1 MTVRTTR
8 RAVLLGVTGALATPS
23 ILRAQSPQ
31 VRLTLGHGAAPGN
44 PRSVAAD
51 RMAALLRERS
61 NGRIEMRVAGSA
73 QLGDDAAML
82 TALRTGTLDMS
93 VNSQGASSAVLPEL
107 AALGLPFLF
116 PNAAAA
122 YKVVDGPIGQELAK
136 RLDGV
141 GLTALG
147 FWDNGIRHVTN
158 AKRPIN
164 RPEDLRGLKIRTP
177 PDPMTIDI
185 FQALGAATQQI
196 NFGELYVAL
205 QQGVVDGQENPL
217 ANIHS
222 SKLHRGEP
230 LHLAH
235 RPSVAVQPRP
245 RVPGGVGTA
254 QARGPAPRARGGEG
268 GRGSA
273 AHALAGGR
281 HPAPGRVPGKLCRRR
296 RTRSIRRRSGP
307 RRRRWP
313 RSGRPVP
320 SAISSS
326 GCALRRRLDVERPF
340 HTARAAPWR
349 LRASAGHALA
359 VRVSCSDVLSLGR
372 IA

>member
-116 PNAAAA
+116 ANAAAA
-122 YKVVDGPIGQELAK
+122 YKVVDGAIGQELAK

-141 GLTALG
+141 GLTSIG

-158 AKRPIN
+158 SKRPIT

-196 NFGELYVAL
+196 NFAELYVAL

-222 SKLHRGEP
+222 SKLHEVNRFISLTGHQWQCNPVLASRIAWGRLKPEDRTLVQDVAKEAGAYQRQLSQEADTRLLGEYRANSAVVALNEVDQAP
-230 LHLAH
+230 FRAATA
-235 RPSVAVQPRP
+235 SVAEKWE
-245 RVPGGVGTA
+245 A
-254 QARGPAPRARGGEG
+254 
-268 GRGSA
+268 
-273 AHALAGGR
+273 
-281 HPAPGRVPGKLCRRR
+281 
-296 RTRSIRRRSGP
+296 
-307 RRRRWP
+307 
-313 RSGRPVP
+313 
-320 SAISSS
+320 
-326 GCALRRRLDVERPF
+326 RPF
-340 HTARAAPWR
+340 GDFVKR
-349 LRASAGHALA
+349 LRAAAA
-359 VRVSCSDVLSLGR
+359 
-372 IA
+372 AA

>member
-61 NGRIEMRVAGSA
+61 NGRVEMRVAGSA

-122 YKVVDGPIGQELAK
+122 YKVVDGAIGQELAK

-141 GLTALG
+141 GLTSIG

-158 AKRPIN
+158 SKRPIT

-196 NFGELYVAL
+196 NFAELYVAL

-222 SKLHRGEP
+222 SKLHEVNRFISLTGHQWQCNPVLASRIAWGRLKPEDRTLVQDVAKEAGAYQRQLSQDADTRLLGEYRANSAVALNEVDQAP
-230 LHLAH
+230 FRAATA
-235 RPSVAVQPRP
+235 SVTEKWEA
-245 RVPGGVGTA
+245 
-254 QARGPAPRARGGEG
+254 
-268 GRGSA
+268 
-273 AHALAGGR
+273 
-281 HPAPGRVPGKLCRRR
+281 
-296 RTRSIRRRSGP
+296 
-307 RRRRWP
+307 
-313 RSGRPVP
+313 
-320 SAISSS
+320 
-326 GCALRRRLDVERPF
+326 RPF
-340 HTARAAPWR
+340 GDFVKR
-349 LRASAGHALA
+349 LRASAAA
-359 VRVSCSDVLSLGR
+359 
-372 IA
+372 

>member
-1 MTVRTTR
+1 MMMTVRSTR
-8 RAVLLGVTGALATPS
+8 RAVLLGLTGAFSTPS
-23 ILRAQSPQ
+23 ILRAQAQ

-51 RMAALLRERS
+51 RMAASLRERS

-158 AKRPIN
+158 AKRPVN

-217 ANIHS
+217 ANIQS
-222 SKLHRGEP
+222 SKLHEVNRFISLTGHQWQCNPVLASRVAWGRLKPEDQRLVREVAKEAEAQQRTLSQEVETRLLGEFRANSAVAVNEVDQAP
-230 LHLAH
+230 FRAATA
-235 RPSVAVQPRP
+235 SVAEKWE
-245 RVPGGVGTA
+245 A
-254 QARGPAPRARGGEG
+254 
-268 GRGSA
+268 
-273 AHALAGGR
+273 
-281 HPAPGRVPGKLCRRR
+281 
-296 RTRSIRRRSGP
+296 
-307 RRRRWP
+307 
-313 RSGRPVP
+313 
-320 SAISSS
+320 
-326 GCALRRRLDVERPF
+326 RPF
-340 HTARAAPWR
+340 GDFVKR
-349 LRASAGHALA
+349 LRASAAA
-359 VRVSCSDVLSLGR
+359 
-372 IA
+372 

>member
-122 YKVVDGPIGQELAK
+122 YKVVDGAIGQELAK

-141 GLTALG
+141 GLTSLG

-158 AKRPIN
+158 SKRPIN
-164 RPEDLRGLKIRTP
+164 GPRIC
-177 PDPMTIDI
+177 
-185 FQALGAATQQI
+185 AA
-196 NFGELYVAL
+196 
-205 QQGVVDGQENPL
+205 
-217 ANIHS
+217 S
-222 SKLHRGEP
+222 R
-230 LHLAH
+230 
-235 RPSVAVQPRP
+235 
-245 RVPGGVGTA
+245 
-254 QARGPAPRARGGEG
+254 
-268 GRGSA
+268 SA
-273 AHALAGGR
+273 
-281 HPAPGRVPGKLCRRR
+281 RR
-296 RTRSIRRRSGP
+296 RTR
-307 RRRRWP
+307 
-313 RSGRPVP
+313 
-320 SAISSS
+320 
-326 GCALRRRLDVERPF
+326 
-340 HTARAAPWR
+340 
-349 LRASAGHALA
+349 
-359 VRVSCSDVLSLGR
+359 
-372 IA
+372 

>member
-1 MTVRTTR
+1 M
-8 RAVLLGVTGALATPS
+8 LLGVTGALATPS

-51 RMAALLRERS
+51 RMAAPLRERS

-158 AKRPIN
+158 AKRPVN

-217 ANIHS
+217 ANIQS
-222 SKLHRGEP
+222 SKLHEVNRFISLTGHQWQCNPVLASRVAWGRLKPEDQRLVREVAKEAEAQQRTLSQEVETRLLGEFRANSAVAVNEVDQAP
-230 LHLAH
+230 FRAATA
-235 RPSVAVQPRP
+235 SVAEKWE
-245 RVPGGVGTA
+245 A
-254 QARGPAPRARGGEG
+254 
-268 GRGSA
+268 
-273 AHALAGGR
+273 
-281 HPAPGRVPGKLCRRR
+281 
-296 RTRSIRRRSGP
+296 
-307 RRRRWP
+307 
-313 RSGRPVP
+313 
-320 SAISSS
+320 
-326 GCALRRRLDVERPF
+326 RPF
-340 HTARAAPWR
+340 GDFVKR
-349 LRASAGHALA
+349 LRASAAA
-359 VRVSCSDVLSLGR
+359 
-372 IA
+372 

>member
-1 MTVRTTR
+1 MTVQTTR
-8 RAVLLGVTGALATPS
+8 RAVLLGVTGGALATPS
-23 ILRAQSPQ
+23 ILRAQAP

-44 PRSVAAD
+44 PRSLAAE
-51 RMAALLRERS
+51 RMGALLRERS
-61 NGRIEMRVAGSA
+61 SGRIEMRVAGSA

-93 VNSQGASSAVLPEL
+93 VNSQGATSAVLPEL

-122 YKVVDGPIGQELAK
+122 YKVVDGAIGQELAK

-141 GLTALG
+141 GLTSLG
-147 FWDNGIRHVTN
+147 FWDNGIRHTTN
-158 AKRPIN
+158 AKRAIN

-222 SKLHRGEP
+222 SKLFEVNRFISLTGHQWQCNPVLASRVAWGRLKPEDQRLVREVAKEAETQQRTLSQEVDARLLGEFKANSAVAVNEVDQAP
-230 LHLAH
+230 FRAATA
-235 RPSVAVQPRP
+235 SVAEKWE
-245 RVPGGVGTA
+245 A
-254 QARGPAPRARGGEG
+254 
-268 GRGSA
+268 
-273 AHALAGGR
+273 
-281 HPAPGRVPGKLCRRR
+281 
-296 RTRSIRRRSGP
+296 
-307 RRRRWP
+307 
-313 RSGRPVP
+313 
-320 SAISSS
+320 
-326 GCALRRRLDVERPF
+326 RPF
-340 HTARAAPWR
+340 GDFVKR
-349 LRASAGHALA
+349 LRAAAA
-359 VRVSCSDVLSLGR
+359 
-372 IA
+372 AA